1 MGEGTPFVYGIFR
14 PRIYLPEGLSLQE
27 ERYILLHEEIHIR
40 RGDSMIRAL
49 AWLALVLHWFNPLVW
64 AAFHFSGR
72 DMEESC
78 DEAVIRRLGNEV
90 KKEYSASLLAFAAGQ
105 KRYQVR
111 KAVSRISCISGNLES
126 FLQGRCWLSA
136 RLWRCGCWQIRL
148 PDQKQMGS

>member
-1 MGEGTPFVYGIFR
+1 
-14 PRIYLPEGLSLQE
+14 
-27 ERYILLHEEIHIR
+27 
-40 RGDSMIRAL
+40 MIRAL

-78 DEAVIRRLGNEV
+78 DEAVIRRLGNGV

-105 KRYQVR
+105 KRYQGMPLAFGREIR

-126 FLQGRCWLSA
+126 FLQGRC
-136 RLWRCGCWQIRL
+136 
-148 PDQKQMGS
+148 